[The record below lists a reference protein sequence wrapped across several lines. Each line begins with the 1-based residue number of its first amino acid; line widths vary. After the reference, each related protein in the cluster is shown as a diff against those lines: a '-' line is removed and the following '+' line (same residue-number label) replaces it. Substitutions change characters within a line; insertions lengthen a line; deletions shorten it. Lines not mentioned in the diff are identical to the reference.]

1 MAPDIETLAS
11 RVGEE
16 IGTGEWYRVTQEQ
29 IDAFADATED
39 HQWIHE
45 AGPAADQGPFA
56 GPIAHGFLT
65 LALLWRLTEGI
76 PSPLGDPQMV
86 VNYGLDK
93 VRFIT
98 PVPAGSRIRARVAL
112 ADVSPVE
119 GGVQMKQ
126 AVTIELEGAERPAA
140 YVESLT
146 RIYD

>member
-1 MAPDIETLAS
+1 MAPDIEALAA
-11 RVGEE
+11 RIGEE
-16 IGTGEWYRVTQEQ
+16 IGTGEWYRVAQER

-39 HQWIHE
+39 HQWIHQ
-45 AGPAADQGPFA
+45 AGRAAEHGPFG

-65 LALLWRLTEGI
+65 LSLLWRLTEGI